1 LRNQSREK
9 KNEGERGERKID
21 NKKNSSCEDPRA

>member
-21 NKKNSSCEDPRA
+21 KKNPSCEGPRA